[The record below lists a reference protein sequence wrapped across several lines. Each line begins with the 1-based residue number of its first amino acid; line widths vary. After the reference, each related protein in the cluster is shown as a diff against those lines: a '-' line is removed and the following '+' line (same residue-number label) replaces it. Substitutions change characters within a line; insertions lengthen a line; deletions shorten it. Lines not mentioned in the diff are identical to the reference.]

1 MAKLIRFPSLI
12 VIAMLSLGGLAIAA
26 ETCGRPT
33 LADSLAPQVV
43 LADPPPPPRDA
54 TMEAI
59 ELELASRLVGVA
71 PGEAHEVAKTL
82 VDEARKEAVERLME
96 HAKSLGAN
104 AVLGV
109 RFDSSDM
116 GNGLAEILAY
126 GTAVKVSPTS

>member
-1 MAKLIRFPSLI
+1 MTDEAMMSTTFDLPGYRVDQTMGMCWGVLVRSVGFAKGFTGSFK
-12 VIAMLSLGGLAIAA
+12 ALAA
-26 ETCGRPT
+26 
-33 LADSLAPQVV
+33 
-43 LADPPPPPRDA
+43 
-54 TMEAI
+54 
-59 ELELASRLVGVA
+59 
-71 PGEAHEVAKTL
+71 GEVKQYTNV

-126 GTAVKVSPTS
+126 GTAVKVSSLD

>member
-1 MAKLIRFPSLI
+1 MTDEAMMSTTFDLPGYRVDQTMGMCWGVLVRSVGFAKGFTGSFK
-12 VIAMLSLGGLAIAA
+12 ALAA
-26 ETCGRPT
+26 
-33 LADSLAPQVV
+33 
-43 LADPPPPPRDA
+43 
-54 TMEAI
+54 
-59 ELELASRLVGVA
+59 
-71 PGEAHEVAKTL
+71 GEVKQYTDV

-126 GTAVKVSPTS
+126 GTAVKVSSAS

>member
-1 MAKLIRFPSLI
+1 MTDEAMMSTTFDLPGYRVDQTMGMCWGVLVRSVGFAKGFTGSFK
-12 VIAMLSLGGLAIAA
+12 ALAA
-26 ETCGRPT
+26 
-33 LADSLAPQVV
+33 
-43 LADPPPPPRDA
+43 
-54 TMEAI
+54 
-59 ELELASRLVGVA
+59 
-71 PGEAHEVAKTL
+71 GEVKQYTDV

-126 GTAVKVSPTS
+126 GTAVKVSPAT